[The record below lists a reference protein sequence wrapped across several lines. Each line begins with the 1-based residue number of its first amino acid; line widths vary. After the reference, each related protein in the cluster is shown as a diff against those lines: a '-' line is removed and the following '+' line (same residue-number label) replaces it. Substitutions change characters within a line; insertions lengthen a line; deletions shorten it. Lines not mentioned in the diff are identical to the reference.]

1 MPLPKPE
8 AGLVVRYNYLWR
20 DDHKVGRQGAKTRP
34 ACILLAMPDL
44 AQIVLV
50 PITHTRP
57 DKGVAAI
64 EIPSRVKQHLGLDG
78 ERSWV
83 IVQEC
88 NVDAWPS
95 PDLSPIPGTR
105 GRYAYGFVPPGFH
118 EQIKRLFVKTAEA
131 GRLGRIN
138 RG

>member
-1 MPLPKPE
+1 MSLPKPE

-20 DDHKVGRQGAKTRP
+20 EDGKAGRTNAKTRP
-34 ACILLAMPDL
+34 ACILLAMPDA

-57 DKGVAAI
+57 AKGTAAI
-64 EIPSRVKQHLGLDG
+64 EIPTRVKEHLGLDA

-83 IVQEC
+83 IVDEC

-105 GRYAYGFVPPGFH
+105 GRYAYGFVPPGFY
-118 EQIKRLFVKTAEA
+118 EQIKQLFVKTVEA
-131 GRLGRIN
+131 GRLGRIS
-138 RG
+138 R